1 MTRHYAGAR
10 QLVIQGSDHGLSGF
24 ADQIDA
30 VLAFCDGAEPL
41 A

>member
-1 MTRHYAGAR
+1 
-10 QLVIQGSDHGLSGF
+10 VIQGSDHGLSGF

-30 VLAFCDGAEPL
+30 VLAFCDAAEPL